1 MKKIRKIYPTK
12 LSKKKEKEKVY
23 NSASEIYSEWFEN
36 YYDEFEE
43 LLHAKKISLVT
54 NSSL

>member
-1 MKKIRKIYPTK
+1 MKKIRKIKPTK

-23 NSASEIYSEWFEN
+23 NSASEIYCEWFEN

>member
-1 MKKIRKIYPTK
+1 MKKIRKIKPTK